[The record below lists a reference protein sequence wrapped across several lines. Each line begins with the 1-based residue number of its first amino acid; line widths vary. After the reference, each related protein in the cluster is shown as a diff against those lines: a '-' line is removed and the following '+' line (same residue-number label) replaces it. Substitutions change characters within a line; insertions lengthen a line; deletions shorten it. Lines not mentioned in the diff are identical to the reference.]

1 MQMLQPAIER
11 QAAMIIADLTEEFT
25 QTVEPVS
32 EGTDPLVAIRQQ
44 ELQLKATDMQRKST
58 EFEAKQELE
67 REKEMA
73 DASLATERLNLQQDA
88 LADKTRVAED
98 RIQTQR
104 DIAAINAQMK
114 GVRQ

>member
-1 MQMLQPAIER
+1 ME
-11 QAAMIIADLTEEFT
+11 
-25 QTVEPVS
+25 
-32 EGTDPLVAIRQQ
+32 
-44 ELQLKATDMQRKST
+44 RKST
-58 EFEAKQELE
+58 EFDAKQELE
-67 REKEMA
+67 REKEMM
-73 DASLATERLNLQQDA
+73 DASLAQERLNLQQDA

>member
-1 MQMLQPAIER
+1 ME
-11 QAAMIIADLTEEFT
+11 
-25 QTVEPVS
+25 
-32 EGTDPLVAIRQQ
+32 
-44 ELQLKATDMQRKST
+44 RKST
-58 EFEAKQELE
+58 EFDAKQELE

-73 DASLATERLNLQQDA
+73 DASLAQERLNLQQDA

>member
-1 MQMLQPAIER
+1 
-11 QAAMIIADLTEEFT
+11 
-25 QTVEPVS
+25 
-32 EGTDPLVAIRQQ
+32 
-44 ELQLKATDMQRKST
+44 MQRKST

-67 REKEMA
+67 REKEMT
-73 DASLATERLNLQQDA
+73 DTSLATERLNLQQDA

>member
-1 MQMLQPAIER
+1 MM
-11 QAAMIIADLTEEFT
+11 
-25 QTVEPVS
+25 
-32 EGTDPLVAIRQQ
+32 
-44 ELQLKATDMQRKST
+44 
-58 EFEAKQELE
+58 
-67 REKEMA
+67 
-73 DASLATERLNLQQDA
+73 DASLAQERLNLQQDA

>member
-1 MQMLQPAIER
+1 
-11 QAAMIIADLTEEFT
+11 
-25 QTVEPVS
+25 
-32 EGTDPLVAIRQQ
+32 
-44 ELQLKATDMQRKST
+44 MQRKST

-73 DASLATERLNLQQDA
+73 DASLAQERLNLQQDA

>member
-1 MQMLQPAIER
+1 MYN
-11 QAAMIIADLTEEFT
+11 
-25 QTVEPVS
+25 
-32 EGTDPLVAIRQQ
+32 
-44 ELQLKATDMQRKST
+44 KAKST
-58 EFEAKQELE
+58 EFDAKQELE
-67 REKEMA
+67 REKEMM
-73 DASLATERLNLQQDA
+73 DASLAQERLNLQQDA